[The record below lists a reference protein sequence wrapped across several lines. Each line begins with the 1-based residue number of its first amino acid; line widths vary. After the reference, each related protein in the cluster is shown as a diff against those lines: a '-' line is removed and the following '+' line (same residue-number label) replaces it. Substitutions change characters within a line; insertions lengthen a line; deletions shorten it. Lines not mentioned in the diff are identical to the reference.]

1 MSWLRKIEK
10 KLDCGRRQRY
20 EKALR
25 MRLNTWYYRLS
36 EYKMWLVKNYTLP
49 HNITQWIF
57 SINPKSV
64 FKEYTYSVDDIIPFI
79 HMDIR
84 TVSTIFITL
93 KTTMQTLLNQRD
105 FYIKYADTNKTYDFV
120 NKPFVIIKG
129 VGYEETLCYITNV
142 EKDDTDVTLNG
153 IIFTGP
159 KPNILTEETFVY
171 EWCRFVDMTE
181 HDDMFRIFLKKYRNH
196 LLAEHQTV
204 AKINEE
210 TEFMINEWNKQ
221 KNYE

>member
-1 MSWLRKIEK
+1 MSWLRKIRKE
-10 KLDCGRRQRY
+10 LDWGRIQRY
-20 EKALR
+20 EEALR
-25 MRLNTWYYRLS
+25 MRLNTWYNRLF
-36 EYKMWLVKNYTLP
+36 EYKMWLFKNYTLP
-49 HNITQWIF
+49 HNIAQWVF

-64 FKEYTYSVDDIIPFI
+64 VEKYTYSVDDIIPFI
-79 HMDIR
+79 QLDIR
-84 TVSTIFITL
+84 TVSTTFITF
-93 KTTMQTLLNQRD
+93 KKTMQTLLNQRD

-120 NKPFVIIKG
+120 NKPFVIITG

-153 IIFTGP
+153 IIFSGP
-159 KPNILTEETFVY
+159 KPTVLKEDTFVY

-181 HDDMFRIFLKKYRNH
+181 HDDMFRIFLKKYRNY

-204 AKINEE
+204 ARINEE
-210 TEFMINEWNKQ
+210 TNFMINEWNKQ